1 MLKFLNKR
9 IFIIFLAGLLSI
21 SAGLVFYFFNQK
33 RVGIAP
39 PGEKAE
45 TLAEKQ
51 LKELEELR
59 NKAGIQSLTEE
70 QILAQ
75 QKELE
80 ALRKKAGLKPL
91 TQAQIQKPAQDG
103 RGSLNEIERQLEE
116 LAALKDG
123 EPPAVG
129 EARSKERRPD
139 ESGRENLRQGR

>member
-1 MLKFLNKR
+1 MVKNI
-9 IFIIFLAGLLSI
+9 IFIAFLVLSLAVFVTYFLFQKSKPAAG
-21 SAGLVFYFFNQK
+21 
-33 RVGIAP
+33 P
-39 PGEKAE
+39 E
-45 TLAEKQ
+45 TSPKEETITEKQ
-51 LKELEELR
+51 LKELGELR

-70 QILAQ
+70 QKQAQ

-80 ALRKKAGLKPL
+80 VLRKKSGLKPL
-91 TQAQIQKPAQDG
+91 TQSQIQKPAQDG

-123 EPPAVG
+123 EPPAAG